1 MEKFDLVQAGS
12 GIITD
17 AVLDRLSQTIGL
29 SADILR
35 RVTTYAT
42 PVLLAALVA
51 SVGSVED
58 AERIFSIVRSEDADV
73 HVATRLA
80 ACVTST
86 AGLKDVESAADRLA
100 LRTTARR
107 LAEYG
112 DHVGAISGIPPQA
125 AHVLVGLSC
134 AVLYG
139 ALKRCLLLEQ
149 CGLRDF
155 LLVLRS
161 QVPLLQ
167 KHMTDGISQLTAS
180 TSATEFP
187 GVVSGRLEAV
197 TRRLAGQS
205 WGSDPDSG
213 TVVLKAQGGR
223 WFRPRRMWVA
233 VCGAAV
239 ILAAGAAAWHLQYFD
254 LPSRLAGV
262 RHAADGTVSTMPASR
277 SLAQQHVGDR
287 VVPPASPASA
297 VKAGSA
303 DQRKDTLPEPSKSAK
318 LEFKVDSSGSPV
330 VEAVLNNDAERR
342 ALSDALE
349 NRFGSG
355 RYTLNLVVD
364 RTVAPAVWL
373 GRLDAWFQ
381 LMRSPRVEGIVQN
394 AHVQLWAPVA
404 RVASESIAG
413 LAAALGSE
421 YLIEIF
427 DPVHLMERSN
437 EALAQALNRLEP
449 FGTHCDAL
457 AVSKAL
463 NMQLIDFARS
473 SGHVP
478 SAAKASLEQSANL
491 LAACQAMQHPISLVV
506 TAHSDNSGDLQANL
520 ALSEKRAQAVRAYLI
535 AAGVSSQTLVAKGY
549 GNAKPVESDLTVM
562 GRFANRRIEFVPADE
577 RSGAP
582 R

>member
-1 MEKFDLVQAGS
+1 MVQAGN

-17 AVLDRLSQTIGL
+17 AVLDGLSQTIGL

-51 SVGSVED
+51 SVASVED
-58 AERIFSIVRSEDADV
+58 AERIFAIVRSEDADV

-80 ACVTST
+80 TCVTST
-86 AGLKDVESAADRLA
+86 AGLKDVEWAADRLA
-100 LRTTARR
+100 LQATARR

-112 DHVGAISGIPPQA
+112 DHVGLVSGIPPQA

-139 ALKRCLLLEQ
+139 SLKRCLLLEQ

-161 QVPLLQ
+161 QVPMLQ
-167 KHMTDGISQLTAS
+167 KHMSDGISQLTAS

-187 GVVSGRLEAV
+187 GVVSARLEAV

-213 TVVLKAQGGR
+213 TVVLKARGGR

-233 VCGAAV
+233 VCSATLM
-239 ILAAGAAAWHLQYFD
+239 LAAGAAAWHFRYLDF
-254 LPSRLAGV
+254 PIRSAGV
-262 RHAADGTVSTMPASR
+262 RHAVAGTVSTMPLSR
-277 SLAQQHVGDR
+277 ALAQQRVGDR

-297 VKAGSA
+297 VPVVLA
-303 DQRKDTLPEPSKSAK
+303 DQRKGTSPEPSKSAK

-330 VEAVLNNDAERR
+330 VEAVLNNDAERQ
-342 ALSDALE
+342 ALSGALE
-349 NRFGSG
+349 NRFGSR

-364 RTVAPAVWL
+364 RTVAPAAWL
-373 GRLDAWFQ
+373 GRLDTWLQ

-394 AHVQLWAPVA
+394 TRVQLWAPVA
-404 RVASESIAG
+404 QVATESMAS
-413 LAAALGSE
+413 LATALGSE

-427 DPVHLMERSN
+427 DPVHLMARSN

-449 FGTHCDAL
+449 FGKSCDSL

-463 NMQLIDFARS
+463 NTQLIDFARS

-478 SAAKASLEQSANL
+478 SAAKANLEQSAHL
-491 LAACQAMQHPISLVV
+491 LAACQAMQHPISLEV
-506 TAHSDNSGDLQANL
+506 TAHSDNSGDDQANL
-520 ALSEKRAQAVRAYLI
+520 ALSEKRARAVRAYLI

-549 GNAKPVESDLTVM
+549 GNSKPVESDLTVM

-577 RSGAP
+577 RSGAL